1 LFIFI
6 CGIMLFPVAIKNA
19 YCGFN
24 PVLIEFLYYEPC
36 SVCPGAEKYYEVY
49 LHNSKVVTDIQRDY
63 GEKVVVERIFF
74 FSDIGLEKVEEYNL
88 SLGDWNTI
96 VVNHEVV
103 LVGGDKFVNETYL
116 RQTIDSYL
124 EEQRT
129 YIHDIAV
136 LTVEASSYN
145 VFVGD
150 TVEVSVAVKNEGNY
164 SEAES
169 FSVKVFINESLFVE
183 SNILTLEP
191 NKTLE
196 VNFTL
201 NFSNIAPG
209 RYILKVLAGPVEN
222 EVDIKDNKRE
232 FEIEVGK
239 ITSYLPD
246 KPSIDASIIG
256 PLTTVFILGF
266 FETFSPCLIILLS
279 FIVGYTL
286 SGEVKFKEGFAKIMV
301 FGAGFVSA
309 SAILGLACGLLF
321 FSMPHL
327 QVSLTLAV
335 CFFAIIFSL
344 NLLGLLKFPFQTKL
358 LVSKIAKKYVFTYI
372 GLFILGFIFYFLDP
386 CIAPIFASMASFLF
400 SEFFFFTLLVF
411 SIGAFVPFVLIG
423 LFVGAISKIT
433 RWAYKHR
440 VFLRGL
446 SGIIL
451 LGYALYLL
459 LSIILH

>member
-1 LFIFI
+1 MNLA
-6 CGIMLFPVAIKNA
+6 PYAQ
-19 YCGFN
+19 
-24 PVLIEFLYYEPC
+24 
-36 SVCPGAEKYYEVY
+36 GAEKYYEVY

-96 VVNHEVV
+96 VVNHEV

-246 KPSIDASIIG
+246 MPSIDASIIG
-256 PLTTVFILGF
+256 PLTAAFILGF

-358 LVSKIAKKYVFTYI
+358 LVSKIAKKRFHLHWT
-372 GLFILGFIFYFLDP
+372 FYSWVHL
-386 CIAPIFASMASFLF
+386 
-400 SEFFFFTLLVF
+400 
-411 SIGAFVPFVLIG
+411 
-423 LFVGAISKIT
+423 
-433 RWAYKHR
+433 
-440 VFLRGL
+440 GL
-446 SGIIL
+446 SFI
-451 LGYALYLL
+451 
-459 LSIILH
+459 S